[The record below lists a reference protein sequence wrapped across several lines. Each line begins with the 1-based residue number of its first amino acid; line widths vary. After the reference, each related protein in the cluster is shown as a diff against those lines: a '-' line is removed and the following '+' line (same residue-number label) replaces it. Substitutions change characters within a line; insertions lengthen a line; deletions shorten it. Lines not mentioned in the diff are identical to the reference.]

1 MRKIKN
7 KRQTDRLGKNVL
19 VLQKSVKC
27 DESKP
32 RFYQFF
38 THLDDDE
45 TMIFTQNPQKR
56 VIFFGH
62 FLKFFAKSARIQKKA
77 PLEQKK
83 LF

>member
-7 KRQTDRLGKNVL
+7 KRQTDRLEKNVL

-38 THLDDDE
+38 T
-45 TMIFTQNPQKR
+45 P
-56 VIFFGH
+56 
-62 FLKFFAKSARIQKKA
+62 
-77 PLEQKK
+77 
-83 LF
+83 